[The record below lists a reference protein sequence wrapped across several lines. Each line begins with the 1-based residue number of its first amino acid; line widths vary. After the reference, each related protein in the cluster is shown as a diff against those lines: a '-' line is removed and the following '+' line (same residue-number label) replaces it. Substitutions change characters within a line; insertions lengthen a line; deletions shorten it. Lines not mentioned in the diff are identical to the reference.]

1 MTETVRV
8 KCLRHV
14 YPDKTE
20 VKFCGLDFVVRAGEK
35 VMILGPNGSG
45 KTTLL
50 AHLTGLLKPVAG
62 EVRVLGVDPV
72 KEFDSLRRRVG
83 VVFQD
88 VDEQIIGPTVWD
100 DIALAPRNSGLNS
113 REVKELVEDILRAMG
128 IYYLKDKIPHYLSGG
143 EKKKVALAG
152 AMVMRPELLLLDEPF
167 EGLDPR
173 SKREII
179 SLLEKFNRE
188 CGTTMV
194 LTNHDINLVPL
205 VADRVYVISKGMIRL
220 QGTPREVFARP
231 DILRQA
237 NLELPLLM
245 ELFANISRE
254 GIPVTIP
261 LTLEEARQELLPL
274 LKSGASSTRQ
284 QEREPK
290 RVAGLEG

>member
-1 MTETVRV
+1 MTEVVRV

-20 VKFCGLDFVVRAGEK
+20 VRFCGLDFVVRAGER

-50 AHLTGLLKPVAG
+50 AHLTGLLKPVEG
-62 EVRVLGVDPV
+62 EVQVLGVDPV
-72 KEFDSLRRRVG
+72 REFASLRRRVG
-83 VVFQD
+83 VVFQN

-100 DIALAPRNSGLNS
+100 DIALAPRNSGLKPG
-113 REVKELVEDILRAMG
+113 EVRELVENILRAMD
-128 IYYLKDKIPHYLSGG
+128 IYHLKDKIPHYLSGG

-167 EGLDPR
+167 DGLDPR

-179 SLLEKFNRE
+179 HLLDRFNHQF
-188 CGTTMV
+188 GTTIVM
-194 LTNHDINLVPL
+194 TNHDINLVPL
-205 VADRVYVISKGMIRL
+205 VADRIYVISEGVILM
-220 QGTPREVFARP
+220 QGSPREVFARL

-237 NLELPLLM
+237 NLEPPLLV
-245 ELFANISRE
+245 ELFAHLSRE
-254 GIPVTIP
+254 GIPVNLP

-274 LKSGASSTRQ
+274 LKSGLTCARYE
-284 QEREPK
+284 EREPK
-290 RVAGLEG
+290 RVACLEG